1 MTQSMRILLENSAN
15 NHAAT
20 SSTAILNVF
29 YYLYIFL
36 VSSLTNYTQDKFQKW
51 YKDVRRSLR
60 SRSILRLDT
69 ILA

>member
-51 YKDVRRSLR
+51 Y
-60 SRSILRLDT
+60 
-69 ILA
+69 